1 MFDDDARRNELMGM
15 LSAKNARRKNF
26 KLRKEQEAREEKRE
40 MRKERRSH
48 KQERIDRMKEV
59 FENAE
64 RIFNQNKLNFKE
76 GQEHKETVKNVDD
89 EDVDLT
95 IKFL

>member
-1 MFDDDARRNELMGM
+1 MFDDDDRRNELMKM
-15 LSAKNARRKNF
+15 LSAKNTRRKNF

-48 KQERIDRMKEV
+48 KQDRIDRMTEV

-64 RIFNQNKLNFKE
+64 RIFKQNKINFKE
-76 GQEHKETVKNVDD
+76 AEEHRETVKNIDN